1 MSNKK
6 IVAIGLIS
14 AVLLGVLSGCSFN
27 TNKKQIE
34 KSKDVIK
41 KEETNDE
48 ETTQIENEGNK
59 TLVVYYSATGSTE
72 EVANIIAESINS
84 DIFKLEPVKPYS
96 DEDLNW
102 TNDNSRVMKEHDNI
116 ESRNVELIDTKV
128 DNWDSY
134 DTIFIG
140 YPIWWGIAAWP
151 VNEFI
156 KENDF
161 TGKIVIPFC
170 TSTSSGIGE
179 SGKLLEDI
187 TGTGRWL
194 EGKRF
199 RSGAS
204 EKEVQDWIEN
214 LRK

>member
-96 DEDLNW
+96 DDDLNW

-151 VNEFI
+151 VNKFI

-204 EKEVQDWIEN
+204 EKEVQDLIEN